1 MGIKKS
7 VVKSVQG
14 SGTWDT
20 KKEPIKTFY
29 KYEIEM
35 ENGDSGE
42 YSSISDSQ
50 DKFIEG
56 VEVEYIYTGG
66 EYPKIKPYYNNP
78 NTGSYSY
85 SSSNSKEDEQIARSV
100 GVKAAVELGIAEG
113 LTIKDL
119 SEILETA
126 KILADFITTEKVIEV
141 KESESVPF

>member
-7 VVKSVQG
+7 VVKTVQG
-14 SGTWDT
+14 SRTWET

-29 KYEIEM
+29 KYEIEL

-56 VEVEYIYTGG
+56 AEVEYVYTGG

-78 NTGSYSY
+78 TNSSYSY
-85 SSSNSKEDEQIARSV
+85 SSSKSNNDNQIARSV
-100 GVKAAVELGIAEG
+100 GVKAAIELGIAQG
-113 LTIKDL
+113 LEL

-126 KILADFITTEKVIEV
+126 KILADFITTEKVIEI
-141 KESESVPF
+141 KESQKVPF